1 MSNLNKLSDL
11 ELLNH
16 TQKAA
21 KNEKAATL
29 VLLDHLLLVDQ
40 RRAYATQSYSSLFDY
55 LARGLGYSETQSAE
69 RVAAVRLMRAR
80 PEVKKHLTEGEL
92 TLTSAALIQRHL
104 VAEKKLNA
112 PLPAKEAQTLIQECL
127 GQSKR
132 VVEKILLTHA
142 SEPVQ
147 MAAKEKLRPIT
158 EEYSELKV
166 VIDEET
172 RALLKRAK
180 ELSQAQETADLLK
193 SALKGHIEQLEK
205 RLGKDPT
212 LPAKLEEVVKSK
224 SDPYSRYVPIGFKR
238 AIYQRSNGQCEWS
251 SKLGDRCKSRSH
263 LHLDH
268 IIPLAVGGKTELK
281 NLRHLCPAHN
291 QKAAQVAG
299 IEFVLGNN

>member
-1 MSNLNKLSDL
+1 MNNLNKLSDL

-29 VLLDHLLLVDQ
+29 LLLDHLLLVDQ
-40 RRAYATQSYSSLFDY
+40 RRAYAIQSYSSLFDY
-55 LARGLGYSETQSAE
+55 LVRGLGYSETQSAE
-69 RVAAVRLMRAR
+69 RVAAVRLMRAS
-80 PEVKKHLTEGEL
+80 PEVKRHLTEGEL
-92 TLTSAALIQRHL
+92 TLTSAAQIQRHL

-112 PLPAKEAQTLIQECL
+112 ALPAKKTQVLIQECL

-132 VVEKILLTHA
+132 EVERILLTHA

-147 MAAKEKLRPIT
+147 MAAKEKMKSIT

-180 ELSQAQETADLLK
+180 ELSQSQETADLLK

-205 RLGKDPT
+205 RLGKDLT
-212 LPAKLEEVVKSK
+212 LPAKFPDVVESK

-238 AIYQRSNGQCEWS
+238 AIYQRSLGQCEWVS
-251 SKLGDRCKSRSH
+251 DQSGRCKSRSH
-263 LHLDH
+263 LQLDH
-268 IIPLAVGGKTELK
+268 IVPLAVGGKTELK

-299 IEFVLGNN
+299 ICG